1 MVRYLLKK
9 KICAHKGT
17 CCVVR
22 TSPLAR
28 TCVTISTYKVVGY
41 LGSELHRLAGR
52 LSTQVDFSISS
63 WPQMTV
69 SVMKRRTHIVLLI
82 LE

>member
-1 MVRYLLKK
+1 MVRYLFKNFFS
-9 KICAHKGT
+9 AHKGT
-17 CCVVR
+17 CCMVR
-22 TSPLAR
+22 TSPFAR

-52 LSTQVDFSISS
+52 LSNQVAFSISS